1 MAVVLC
7 YMSSTTVIT
16 TSRAGE
22 GTEGGEKEGG
32 GLYDGIALGEGT
44 GQWRKK

>member
-7 YMSSTTVIT
+7 YMSAATVLT
-16 TSRAGE
+16 TSKAGE

-32 GLYDGIALGEGT
+32 RAL
-44 GQWRKK
+44 

>member
-7 YMSSTTVIT
+7 CMSSTTVIT

-22 GTEGGEKEGG
+22 GTEGGERKGG
-32 GLYDGIALGEGT
+32 GLYDGLALG
-44 GQWRKK
+44 

>member
-32 GLYDGIALGEGT
+32 AGFMMV
-44 GQWRKK
+44 

>member
-16 TSRAGE
+16 ISRAGE

-32 GLYDGIALGEGT
+32 AGFMMV
-44 GQWRKK
+44 